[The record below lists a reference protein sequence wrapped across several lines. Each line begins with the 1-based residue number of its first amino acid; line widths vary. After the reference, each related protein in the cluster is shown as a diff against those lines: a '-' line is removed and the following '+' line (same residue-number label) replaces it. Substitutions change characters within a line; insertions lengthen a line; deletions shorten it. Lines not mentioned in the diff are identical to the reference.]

1 MHAHT
6 QAVACM
12 HTLSLGA
19 VALVPVYGFVV
30 AFVFLLRFVLQC

>member
-12 HTLSLGA
+12 HTLSLWA

-30 AFVFLLRFVLQC
+30 AFVFLLHFALHD